1 MMENNY
7 KCEIL
12 APAGSFKCMVAAFN
26 AGADAVYLGG
36 SMFGA
41 RAYADNF
48 HTEELIQAINYA
60 HLRGKKLYLTVNT
73 LIKEQ
78 ELNDYLM
85 SFLTPLY
92 EAGLDA
98 VIVQDL
104 GVLSFIHKTFPTL
117 HIHAST
123 QMTVTGVAFA
133 KELKRLGVTR
143 IVVARELSL
152 SEISSIY
159 EATGLEIEA
168 FVHGALC
175 YSYSGQC
182 LFSSLIGGRS
192 GNRGRCAQPCRMIYD
207 LYDSNTEKKL
217 NIKDDKYL
225 LSPKDLCTLD
235 ILPKVINAG
244 VYSLKIEGR
253 MKKPEYVAGVVSTYR
268 KYVNYIL
275 SESNYKINVD
285 DIEKLKE
292 IYNRGGFCN
301 GYFEKRNNADMMS
314 IYKPNHYGAKV
325 AEVIAVNKDSLVI
338 KALKDINVSD
348 VIEVNLKRQKSIEFQ
363 IKNKIIS
370 GDKATFRHNLKN
382 VSEQD
387 LYEKS
392 VYRTRNNTLIKELVK
407 QYIDTDTKIQIGG
420 TVKIKQNEPIYV
432 KVTLDLDGMT
442 FIGEAYSSLPNM
454 AQNRP
459 ATIETIEKQ
468 IRKTGATQFELAKL
482 SIILDDGLFV
492 PVSDLNEVRR
502 NAIQD
507 LEEKVL
513 KHFSR
518 SFEITN
524 IHSAL
529 QERQK
534 PNTRSIECIVSKP
547 EQLEAVLEVEGIDII
562 SIELSSFTYLQ
573 IEKVVKRIRKFDENI
588 KIHYALPY
596 ICRDI
601 ALNDFVEHNEFFIE
615 SDYDGMLVRNY
626 EEYFY
631 FKEIFE
637 KSGISKKIVLDSNIY
652 AFNNNTIE
660 YIESIGADM
669 FSLPYELNGKELKNL
684 NTIGARMEIYGYIPV
699 MITANCV
706 KKTNNS
712 CDGISSCDFY
722 LKDKLN
728 NKFFVATNCKY
739 CHNVIYNNKPLMLA
753 DYKNEINTLDLGCLA
768 IRFSIEDKET
778 SSKELRNIL
787 NIINDIENETD
798 NNASFTRG
806 HFKRGVM

>member
-1 MMENNY
+1 MKSNY

-73 LIKEQ
+73 LVKEQ
-78 ELNDYLM
+78 ELKDYLM

-92 EAGLDA
+92 KAGLDA
-98 VIVQDL
+98 VIVQDM
-104 GVLSFIHKTFPTL
+104 GVLSYIHNFFPAL

-123 QMTVTGVAFA
+123 QMTVTGVNFA

-152 SEISSIY
+152 SEIQNIY

-207 LYDSNTEKKL
+207 LYNVSTEKKV
-217 NIKDDKYL
+217 NAKDDRYL
-225 LSPKDLCTLD
+225 LSPKDLCALEV
-235 ILPKVINAG
+235 LPKILDAG

-268 KYVNYIL
+268 KYIDDIL
-275 SESNYKINVD
+275 GKDNYKVD
-285 DIEKLKE
+285 LKDIEELKE
-292 IYNRGGFCN
+292 IYNRGGFSN
-301 GYFEKRNNADMMS
+301 GYFEKRNDRDIMS

-325 AEVIAVNKDSLVI
+325 AEVISINRDSIVI
-338 KALKDINVSD
+338 KALKEINISD
-348 VIEVNLKRQKSIEFQ
+348 VIEVNLKGQKSIEFQ
-363 IKNKIIS
+363 IKNKIQN
-370 GDKATFRHNLKN
+370 GDKATFKHGLKN
-382 VSEQD
+382 ISEND
-387 LYEKS
+387 LYEKY
-392 VYRTRNNTLIKELVK
+392 VYRTRNNRLIDELTK
-407 QYIDTDTKIQIGG
+407 KYIDADKKIAIKG
-420 TVKIKQNEPIYV
+420 TVSIKQNEPIYV
-432 KVTLDLDGMT
+432 KVSMNLEGEE
-442 FIGEAYSSLPNM
+442 FVGEAYLGLPDE

-459 ATIETIEKQ
+459 ATVETIEKQ
-468 IRKTGATQFELAKL
+468 IRKTGATPFVF
-482 SIILDDGLFV
+482 SDLDIFLEDGLFV

-502 NAIQD
+502 NAIEK
-507 LEEKVL
+507 LEESVF
-513 KHFSR
+513 KHY
-518 SFEITN
+518 
-524 IHSAL
+524 
-529 QERQK
+529 ERCLDTLDMPSVIKETQK
-534 PNTRSIECIVSKP
+534 SKIRTIECVVSKP
-547 EQLEAVLEVEGIDII
+547 EQLEAVLEVNGVDII
-562 SIELSSFTYLQ
+562 SLEISGFTYQRLEIAVKQ
-573 IEKVVKRIRKFDENI
+573 IREFDKSI

-596 ICRDI
+596 VCRDI
-601 ALNDFVEHNEFFIE
+601 ATNDFNKHNEFFIK
-615 SDYDGMLVRNY
+615 SDYDGILVRNY

-631 FKEIFE
+631 FKEIYE
-637 KSGISKKIVLDSNIY
+637 KASINKKVVFDSNIY

-660 YIESIGADM
+660 YIGSIGADM
-669 FSLPYELNGKELKNL
+669 FSLPYELNSKELRHL
-684 NTIGARMEIYGYIPV
+684 NTSGARMEVYGYTPV
-699 MITANCV
+699 MITAGCV
-706 KKTNNS
+706 KKTNNI
-712 CDGISSCDFY
+712 CDGTSNGDYY
-722 LKDKLN
+722 LKDKLGN
-728 NKFFVATNCKY
+728 DFFIATNCRY

-753 DYKNEINTLDLGCLA
+753 GYKSDIEALEVGCLA
-768 IRFSIEDKET
+768 IRFSIEDKKT
-778 SSKELRNIL
+778 SLKELKSIL
-787 NIINDIENETD
+787 NIINDIETETD
-798 NNASFTRG
+798 NNVSFTRG